1 MESISIRN
9 MNLKYYAITY
19 LMYDQECLYF
29 VVTSSEKSAVI
40 YFILQA
46 KKSGIDIDFKDIVKV
61 KAIDIINPN

>member
-9 MNLKYYAITY
+9 MELKYYAITY
-19 LMYDQECLYF
+19 LMHDQECLYF
-29 VVTSSEKSAVI
+29 IVTSSEKSAVI